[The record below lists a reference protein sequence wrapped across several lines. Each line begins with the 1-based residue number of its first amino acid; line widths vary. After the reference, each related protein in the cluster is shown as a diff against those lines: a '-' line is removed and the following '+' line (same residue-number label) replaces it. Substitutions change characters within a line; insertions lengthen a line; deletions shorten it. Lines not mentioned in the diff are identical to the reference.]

1 MRSIFSVNPFRC
13 RVWALHDRIDTH
25 ISEESCRDEIESF
38 SKHGQLVPVLGR
50 TLRGDLNHD
59 IEIIFG
65 ARRLFVA
72 QHINKPLLV
81 EVRELSDVEALV
93 AMDIENR
100 QRKDISPY
108 ERGMSYARWLRSG
121 FFKSQDDI
129 ARALKIS
136 SSQVSRL
143 LKFARLPSVVVSA
156 FENPAEICEGW
167 GLSLIEALDDPRRR
181 QATLQRARAIGAAGQ
196 RSTAADV
203 YHALLRAPVQGRK
216 IKVSTRDEVVKT
228 SDDVPLFRIQYRRGA
243 IALLL
248 PMEMVSAECLD
259 VIRTSVA
266 NALTRDRA
274 QHSNEERTTTEVSGR
289 PHLGGSTFG
298 NAVMYERLT

>member
-1 MRSIFSVNPFRC
+1 
-13 RVWALHDRIDTH
+13 
-25 ISEESCRDEIESF
+25 
-38 SKHGQLVPVLGR
+38 
-50 TLRGDLNHD
+50 
-59 IEIIFG
+59 
-65 ARRLFVA
+65 
-72 QHINKPLLV
+72 
-81 EVRELSDVEALV
+81 
-93 AMDIENR
+93 
-100 QRKDISPY
+100 
-108 ERGMSYARWLRSG
+108 
-121 FFKSQDDI
+121 
-129 ARALKIS
+129 
-136 SSQVSRL
+136 
-143 LKFARLPSVVVSA
+143 
-156 FENPAEICEGW
+156 
-167 GLSLIEALDDPRRR
+167 LDDPRRR